1 MRTSPVRRALGGAL
15 VTAATAAALL
25 SAPLQAEAAPAG
37 EQATA
42 AVTATCRYVVNNTG
56 VRARYGAGTNYGI
69 YRTLSIGE
77 VVTGP
82 CVRVWNGAEG
92 RYWVKLNTAGGF
104 YVYAAS
110 EYLTKQ

>member
-1 MRTSPVRRALGGAL
+1 M
-15 VTAATAAALL
+15 
-25 SAPLQAEAAPAG
+25 
-37 EQATA
+37 
-42 AVTATCRYVVNNTG
+42 TATCRYVVNNTG
-56 VRARYGAGTNYGI
+56 VRACYGPGTNYGI
-69 YRTLSIGE
+69 YRTLTIGE

-92 RYWVKLNTAGGF
+92 RYWVKLYTAGGF